1 MIIKYSN
8 IMDFTNTIQIS
19 QMIINELTGSAFV
32 HKMQGQLFKS
42 QGFTKL
48 GEKYIGHYTEEMEWV
63 EKYTDRLLD
72 LGVVPEVNVS
82 SEAKLI
88 EDPKAYIEAD
98 HKLQKEGVETLY
110 KAMPALANDPTTYD
124 LTKAYLLDE
133 EEDQYWDE
141 EQLDL
146 IEKIGYQ
153 NWLVKQL

>member
-1 MIIKYSN
+1 
-8 IMDFTNTIQIS
+8 MDFTTTIQLS
-19 QMIINELTGSAFV
+19 QMIVNELAGSAFV

-48 GEKYIGHYTEEMEWV
+48 GQKYLDHYTEEMGWV

-72 LGVVPEVNVS
+72 LGYVPEVKVAN
-82 SEAKLI
+82 ETKLI
-88 EDPKAYIEAD
+88 DDAKAYIEAD
-98 HKLQKEGVETLY
+98 LKLQKEGVETLY
-110 KAMPALANDPTTYD
+110 KLMPSLAYDPTTYD

>member
-1 MIIKYSN
+1 
-8 IMDFTNTIQIS
+8 MDFTNTIQIS

-72 LGVVPEVNVS
+72 LGVVPEVKVS

>member
-1 MIIKYSN
+1 
-8 IMDFTNTIQIS
+8 MDFTNTIQIS
-19 QMIINELTGSAFV
+19 QMIINELAGSAFV

-48 GEKYIGHYTEEMEWV
+48 GEKYIGHYNEEMAWV
-63 EKYTDRLLD
+63 EKYTNRLLD
-72 LGVVPEVNVS
+72 LGVVPEVKVS

-88 EDPKAYIEAD
+88 EDPKTYIQAD

-110 KAMPALANDPTTYD
+110 KAMPALAADPTTYD
-124 LTKAYLLDE
+124 ITKAYLLDE

>member
-1 MIIKYSN
+1 
-8 IMDFTNTIQIS
+8 MDFTNTIQIS
-19 QMIINELTGSAFV
+19 QMIINELAGSAFV

-48 GEKYIGHYTEEMEWV
+48 GEKYTGHYTEEMGWV

-72 LGVVPEVNVS
+72 LGYVPEVKVCN
-82 SEAKLI
+82 ETKLV

-98 HKLQKEGVETLY
+98 LKLQKEGVGALY
-110 KAMPALANDPTTYD
+110 KMMPALAGDPTTYD

>member
-1 MIIKYSN
+1 
-8 IMDFTNTIQIS
+8 MDFTNTIQIS
-19 QMIINELTGSAFV
+19 QMIINELAGSAFV

-48 GEKYIGHYTEEMEWV
+48 GEKYTGHYTEEMGWV

-72 LGVVPEVNVS
+72 LGYVPEVKVCNES
-82 SEAKLI
+82 KLV

-98 HKLQKEGVETLY
+98 LKLQKEGVGALY
-110 KAMPALANDPTTYD
+110 KMMPALAGDPTTYD

>member
-1 MIIKYSN
+1 
-8 IMDFTNTIQIS
+8 MDFTNTIQIS

-48 GEKYIGHYTEEMEWV
+48 GEKYIGHYAEEMGWV

-72 LGVVPEVNVS
+72 LGVVPEVKVS

-88 EDPKAYIEAD
+88 EDPKAYIQAD
-98 HKLQKEGVETLY
+98 YKLQKEGVETLY
-110 KAMPALANDPTTYD
+110 KAMPALAADPTTYD

>member
-1 MIIKYSN
+1 
-8 IMDFTNTIQIS
+8 MDFTTTIKIS

-48 GEKYIGHYTEEMEWV
+48 GEKYIGHYTEEMGWV

-72 LGVVPEVNVS
+72 LGYVPEVEVAN
-82 SEAKLI
+82 ETKLI
-88 EDPKAYIEAD
+88 DDAKAYIEAD
-98 HKLQKEGVETLY
+98 LKLQKEGVETLY
-110 KAMPALANDPTTYD
+110 KLMPSLAYDPTTYD

>member
-1 MIIKYSN
+1 
-8 IMDFTNTIQIS
+8 MDFTTTIQLS
-19 QMIINELTGSAFV
+19 QMIVNELTASAFV

-48 GEKYIGHYTEEMEWV
+48 GQKYMDHYTEEMEWV

-72 LGVVPEVNVS
+72 LGYVPQVKVC
-82 SEAKLI
+82 SEATLI
-88 EDPKAYIEAD
+88 EDPKAYLLAD
-98 HKLQKEGVETLY
+98 QKLQKEGVETLY
-110 KAMPALANDPTTYD
+110 KAMPSLAGDPTTYD

-133 EEDQYWDE
+133 EEDLYWDE

-153 NWLVKQL
+153 NWLVKQM

>member
-1 MIIKYSN
+1 
-8 IMDFTNTIQIS
+8 MDFTTTYQIS
-19 QMIINELTGSAFV
+19 QAIINELTGSAFV

-48 GEKYIGHYTEEMEWV
+48 GQKYIDHYTEEMGWV

-72 LGVVPEVNVS
+72 LGCTPQVKVCN
-82 SEAKLI
+82 EATLI
-88 EDPKAYIEAD
+88 EDPKAYLEAD
-98 HKLQKEGVETLY
+98 LKLQKEGVEKLY
-110 KAMPALANDPTTYD
+110 ALMPALANDPTTYD
-124 LTKAYLLDE
+124 ITKAYLLDE

>member
-1 MIIKYSN
+1 
-8 IMDFTNTIQIS
+8 MDFTTTIKIS

-48 GEKYIGHYTEEMEWV
+48 GEKYIGHYTEEMGWV

-72 LGVVPEVNVS
+72 LGYVPEVEVAN
-82 SEAKLI
+82 ETKLI
-88 EDPKAYIEAD
+88 DDAKAYIEAD
-98 HKLQKEGVETLY
+98 LKLQKEGVETLY
-110 KAMPALANDPTTYD
+110 KLMPSLAYDPTTYD

-153 NWLVKQL
+153 N